1 MHFGL
6 FTYGSRGDVQPYIA
20 LALGLINR
28 GHQVTLAAPQNFKS
42 FVEGY
47 GVTFHALHGNAEE
60 MVYSPE
66 CLKVIKSGSDLAFVR
81 FLLKIQHD
89 IRYELFNTILNG
101 CKAVDAV
108 VANNVGCMPVSIAA
122 EHLHKKLLIIQL
134 NPPAVP
140 TKSFALPG
148 LDFINH
154 PWYNKQ
160 TYKLMQRVV
169 WNLAKNDLI
178 EFRQLLRLPPFK
190 QNIFQHLTDQKTPV
204 LHAFS
209 KNLIERPADWESH
222 YPVTGFLSLN
232 KITGKTDINDVVQ
245 QELANWLKAG
255 EKPVYI
261 GFGSIPVPH
270 PEKLSQ
276 IIQHLL
282 TNTNHRIL
290 FCAGWSHIP
299 NMPQHANLFVVS
311 AVNHQW
317 LFPQCKTAVIHGGIG
332 TLTAVLQAGIPPIVV
347 SLFVDQPIWG
357 KIIARKKAGVHLPWR
372 KLNAQRL
379 SNAIEETGTSALTW
393 QARAIAKKLNQED
406 GVSNAVNYI
415 ESFFL

>member
-20 LALGLINR
+20 LALGLMNC
-28 GHQVTLAAPQNFKS
+28 GHQVTLAAPQNFKNL
-42 FVEGY
+42 VEGY

-60 MVYSPE
+60 LVYSPE
-66 CLKVIKSGSDLAFVR
+66 CMEVIKSGSDLAFIR
-81 FLLKIQHD
+81 FFIKIQHD

-108 VANNVGCMPVSIAA
+108 ITNNVGCMPVSIAA
-122 EHLHKKLLIIQL
+122 EHLHKKMLIVQL

-140 TKSFALPG
+140 TKAFALPG

-154 PWYNKQ
+154 PWYNKL
-160 TYKLMQRVV
+160 TYNLMQRVV

-190 QNIFQHLTDQKTPV
+190 QNIFQHLTDKKIPV

-209 KNLIERPADWESH
+209 EDLIKRPTDWASH
-222 YPVTGFLSLN
+222 YTVTGFLTLN
-232 KITGKTDINDVVQ
+232 KSNGNDNIPQ
-245 QELANWLKAG
+245 GLANWLQAG
-255 EKPVYI
+255 KKPVYI
-261 GFGSIPVPH
+261 GFGSIPVPE
-270 PEKLSQ
+270 PDKLSQ

-282 TNTNHRIL
+282 TLTNYRIV

-299 NMPQHANLFVVS
+299 QLPQHVNLFVVS
-311 AVNHQW
+311 AVDHQW
-317 LFPQCKTAVIHGGIG
+317 LFPQCKTAIIHGGIG
-332 TLTAVLQAGIPPIVV
+332 TLTAVLRAGIPPIIV

-357 KIIARKKAGVHLPWR
+357 KIIARKRAGVHLPWR

-379 SNAIEETGTSALTW
+379 IKAIEETSTPDLTR
-393 QARAIAKKLNQED
+393 QAAVMGEKFSKED
-406 GVSNAVNYI
+406 GVTNAVNYI
-415 ESFFL
+415 ENYFL